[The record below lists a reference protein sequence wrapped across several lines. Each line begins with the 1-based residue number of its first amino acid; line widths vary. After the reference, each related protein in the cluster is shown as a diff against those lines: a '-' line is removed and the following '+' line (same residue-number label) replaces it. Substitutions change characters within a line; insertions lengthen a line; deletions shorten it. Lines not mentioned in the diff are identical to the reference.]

1 MSMIKWAIIRAIP
14 PEGGTRFLF
23 RRNIAGLPVFKRMI
37 LTLQRAGIEHFIVLA
52 QGISESDR
60 QWVESDL
67 ESDFRFKGHL
77 RWFDLDNELS
87 EVWLNSIEP
96 LSDLE
101 NVLVVEGNLV
111 TTAELIKDF
120 ITSVSNSR
128 CLHQGEIAGLLP
140 DADHSSAL
148 HILPSSDTHRLE
160 HYLRHG
166 TFDGPVSPVT
176 LSGSRF
182 FWQTVKDAVS
192 AKSAERRLLN
202 EYKLHYT
209 QAMDIWFNSLFS
221 LRISSLL
228 VKTPLTPNQLTLF
241 GLIIG
246 LVAGLLFARGDY
258 WSGLMGGFLLAAT
271 AVWDC
276 CDGDVARLKFM
287 ESDFGE
293 QLDTICDN
301 IINVFIFTGMMIGMA
316 HSQGLAQ
323 AIVPF
328 LLLALG
334 GGLIFIFIYFP
345 EGGKGSFFRGT
356 WLYEV
361 IQVLASRNFIYIV
374 VLFAIA
380 GKLDWFLWLAGL
392 GSNVFALSLYL
403 AKRKIIYSTPNGGR
417 D

>member
-23 RRNIAGLPVFKRMI
+23 HRNIAGLPVFKRMI

-52 QGISESDR
+52 QGISELDR

-67 ESDFRFKGHL
+67 ESDSRFEGHL

-87 EVWLNSIEP
+87 KVQLNSIES
-96 LSDLE
+96 LSGLE

-120 ITSVSNSR
+120 ITSVLNSR
-128 CLHQGEIAGLLP
+128 CLHQGKIAGLLP
-140 DADHSSAL
+140 AADHSSAL

-166 TFDGPVSPVT
+166 TFGEPVSPVT
-176 LSGSRF
+176 LSGSRL

-202 EYKLHYT
+202 EYKLHYK

-246 LVAGLLFARGDY
+246 LAAGLLFAQGDY

-301 IINVFIFTGMMIGMA
+301 IINVFIFTGMMVGMA
-316 HSQGLAQ
+316 NSQGLAQ

-356 WLYEV
+356 RLYEV

-403 AKRKIIYSTPNGGR
+403 ARRKILYSTPNGGS

>member
-1 MSMIKWAIIRAIP
+1 MSMIKWAIIRATP

-23 RRNIAGLPVFKRMI
+23 HRNIAGLPVFKRMI

-52 QGISESDR
+52 QGISESNR

-67 ESDFRFKGHL
+67 ESDSRFEGHL

-87 EVWLNSIEP
+87 KVQLNSIES
-96 LSDLE
+96 LSGLE

-120 ITSVSNSR
+120 ITSVLDSR

-140 DADHSSAL
+140 AAGHSSAL
-148 HILPSSDTHRLE
+148 HILPSSDTHTLE

-166 TFDGPVSPVT
+166 TFGGLVSPVT
-176 LSGSRF
+176 LSGSRL
-182 FWQTVKDAVS
+182 FWQTVEDAVS
-192 AKSAERRLLN
+192 AKSAERRLLG
-202 EYKLHYT
+202 EYKLHYK

-246 LVAGLLFARGDY
+246 LAAGLLFAQGDY

-301 IINVFIFTGMMIGMA
+301 IINVFIFTGMMVGMA
-316 HSQGLAQ
+316 NSQGLAQ

-345 EGGKGSFFRGT
+345 EGGKGSFFQGT
-356 WLYEV
+356 RLYEV
-361 IQVLASRNFIYIV
+361 IQVLASRNFIYII

-403 AKRKIIYSTPNGGR
+403 VKRKILHSTPSGGR